1 MTPTLITAARA
12 ARNALGNLIDAQ
24 NGPPLVR
31 HAASWLCAMN
41 GASAAMQALRAAI
54 EAAEK
59 AEPVAYRVEIRWR
72 DRALDQSWRKYADT
86 AYRDRAISLR
96 DSENNM
102 ETESRIVP
110 LYAGKPEEPR

>member
-1 MTPTLITAARA
+1 MTDLIEAARA
-12 ARNALGNLIDAQ
+12 AESALNNLIDAQ

-41 GASAAMQALRAAI
+41 GASASMQALRAAI

>member
-1 MTPTLITAARA
+1 MTATITA
-12 ARNALGNLIDAQ
+12 
-24 NGPPLVR
+24 
-31 HAASWLCAMN
+31 
-41 GASAAMQALRAAI
+41 ALRAAI
-54 EAAEK
+54 DLLSATRETFAAGVMLHEYDDVLAKLHAALHEAERAEQV
-59 AEPVAYRVEIRWR
+59 EPAAYRVEIRWR

-110 LYAGKPEEPR
+110 LFAGKPEELR